1 MNRVKRLWLH
11 IMLLFVMITG
21 VLVAPVICHA
31 KEEEELA
38 PIYGVEVK
46 DGTYQVEIDSSS
58 SMFRIVKAELTVD
71 NGEMSAVITLSGTG
85 YLKLFMGTREEAA
98 NALEEALIPYVED
111 AEGAYTYTIPVEV
124 LNKEFDCAAFSKRKE
139 SWYDR
144 QLVVLADSLP
154 EDAVIS
160 KEEEQSEESNDVTL
174 KENKEVE
181 EANKET
187 TEESKEVAEK
197 NNEDTTEENN
207 EADVT
212 TSEVSEENTKTSEQ
226 KPVRIQADDG
236 AYTMEVTLSG
246 GSGKATVISPAVI
259 NVSNQTATARIEWS
273 SSNYDYMLVNGE
285 KYFPVNTEGNSVFE
299 IPVLALDEEMTVVAD
314 TVAMSKAHEIEYTLM
329 FHSKTLKSKSR
340 LDKNTLI
347 RYGLCFVA
355 AAGGGFAGVIVYRKK
370 KKNV

>member
-1 MNRVKRLWLH
+1 
-11 IMLLFVMITG
+11 MLLFVMITG
-21 VLVAPVICHA
+21 VLATPVICHA
-31 KEEEELA
+31 KEEALI
-38 PIYGVEVK
+38 PFYGTEVK

-71 NGEMSAVITLSGTG
+71 NGEMSAIITLSGTG

-98 NALEEALIPYVED
+98 NALEEAFIPYVED

-144 QLVVLADSLP
+144 KLVVLADSLP

-160 KEEEQSEESNDVTL
+160 KAEEQREYSSEDTI
-174 KENKEVE
+174 KENKEVAE
-181 EANKET
+181 EVNKET

-197 NNEDTTEENN
+197 SNEDATEDNKE
-207 EADVT
+207 DGT
-212 TSEVSEENTKTSEQ
+212 IISEVSEENTEAKELKTIQ
-226 KPVRIQADDG
+226 VQADDG
-236 AYTMEVTLSG
+236 TYTMEVTLSG
-246 GSGKATVISPAVI
+246 GSGKATITSPTVI

-273 SSNYDYMLVNGE
+273 SPNYDYMLVNGE
-285 KYFPVNTEGNSVFE
+285 KYLPLNTEGNSVFE

-314 TVAMSKAHEIEYTLM
+314 TVAMSKAHEIEYTLL
-329 FHSKTLKSKSR
+329 FHSNTLKSKSR

-347 RYGLCFVA
+347 RYGLYFVA
-355 AAGGGFAGVIVYRKK
+355 AAGGGFVGVLVYSKRKK
-370 KKNV
+370 KKVQDV